1 MPLPAESLTAKS
13 SDDDIK
19 AAISE
24 SIRMCMEEG
33 GREQD
38 QCIAM
43 AYSMARQAT
52 GKGKTRLALAHKGM
66 MGEK

>member
-1 MPLPAESLTAKS
+1 MPLPAESLSPTS
-13 SDDDIK
+13 SDEEIK

-24 SIRMCMEEG
+24 SIKLCMEEG

-43 AYSMARQAT
+43 AYSMAKKST
-52 GKGKTRLALAHKGM
+52 SKTKTRLALTERGV
-66 MGEK
+66 